1 MAVTLQNGAVTS
13 GTPTAWVAIPEARIY
28 SIQSSGVNGVVQFS
42 NDGVNLAVVPA
53 PGNGGPSVVST
64 ASGTDQLTVVG
75 STNPTPFAF
84 ARFIPIASG
93 TARVTLTSVI

>member
-13 GTPTAWVAIPEARIY
+13 GVPTAWTAVPEARIY
-28 SIQSSGVNGVVQFS
+28 SIQSSGVLGVVQFS

-53 PGNGGPSVVST
+53 VGNGGPSVINSV
-64 ASGTDQLTVVG
+64 SGTDQLTLVG
-75 STNPTPFAF
+75 VSNPTPFAF
-84 ARFIPIASG
+84 ARFNPSASG